1 MLMSWTAR
9 EWTPPDSARRPRERW
24 QGTYWAYQPFSL
36 TEPEWR
42 IDPAVA
48 AEAGRVER
56 RIRNL
61 KFHKAAGKLEAVSRY
76 LLRSEAVSSSYI
88 EGLRSNARNIVFE
101 ELKRLEHTANGTA
114 VSGPASTAA
123 AAHSSTA
130 AEVADNIA
138 ALTSAVERLGTAER
152 ITWADIEQL
161 QKELLPSLSAPG
173 IRDRQNWVGGSEI
186 HPGQAEFI
194 PPTEHALAPAVEDLV
209 EFMNGAA
216 TGYLIQAGLVHAQ
229 FETLHLFADGNGRIG
244 RALIHTVFVRG
255 GLTEGSVLPISQVLL
270 TRSDEYVT
278 GLMTFRGIPRGAEL
292 AASAE
297 PVRELSVSDGINAWL
312 RHFISAADEA
322 VDLASAL
329 KDELDEFDR
338 DSRALITAYAERTG
352 TRIPRSDSAVWKI
365 LDVLPKLPALT
376 VDVAARLT
384 GTSSTSA
391 QNALEHLVETG
402 VLDRRNIGKGKRG
415 FVSNDLFDLLNSTQ
429 RKWASTR
436 FNTRISNPNR
446 PAPGSPGNKK

>member
-1 MLMSWTAR
+1 MSWTAR
-9 EWTPPDSARRPRERW
+9 EWTAPDSARRPRERW

-88 EGLRSNARNIVFE
+88 EGLRSNPRNIVFE
-101 ELKRLEHTANGTA
+101 ELKRLERTANGATA
-114 VSGPASTAA
+114 AGNASTAA
-123 AAHSSTA
+123 EFAN
-130 AEVADNIA
+130 NIA

-161 QKELLPSLSAPG
+161 QKELLPSLSTPG

-194 PPTEHALAPAVEDLV
+194 PPTEQALAPAVEDLV
-209 EFMNGAA
+209 EFISGAA

-229 FETLHLFADGNGRIG
+229 FETLHPFADGNGRIG
-244 RALIHTVFVRG
+244 RVLIHTVFVRG

-270 TRSDEYVT
+270 TRSDEYVA
-278 GLMTFRGIPRGAEL
+278 GLMAFRGIPRGAEF
-292 AASAE
+292 ATSAE
-297 PVRELSVSDGINAWL
+297 PVRELSVSDGINSWL
-312 RHFISAADEA
+312 RHFISAANEA

-329 KDELDEFDR
+329 KDGLDEFDR

-352 TRIPRSDSAVWKI
+352 TRIPRSDSSVWKI

-391 QNALEHLVETG
+391 QNALEHLVEAG

-436 FNTRISNPNR
+436 FDTRISKPNR
-446 PAPGSPGNKK
+446 PAPGSPGNKKRQP

>member
-1 MLMSWTAR
+1 MTALKERLVLVSWTAR

-36 TEPEWR
+36 TEPEWH
-42 IDPAVA
+42 IDPSVA

-56 RIRNL
+56 RIRSL
-61 KFHKAAGKLEAVSRY
+61 KFHEAAGKLEAVSRY
-76 LLRSEAVSSSYI
+76 LLRSEAISSSHI

-101 ELKRLEHTANGTA
+101 ELKRLERTAKGTA
-114 VSGPASTAA
+114 ANTTADSGHA
-123 AAHSSTA
+123 STA

-138 ALTSAVERLGTAER
+138 ALTSAVERLGMAER
-152 ITWADIEQL
+152 VTWADIEQL
-161 QKELLPSLSAPG
+161 QLELLPSLSTPG
-173 IRDRQNWVGGSEI
+173 IRDRQNWVGGSDI

-194 PPTEHALAPAVEDLV
+194 PPTEQTLGPAVEDLV
-209 EFMNGAA
+209 EFMSGAA
-216 TGYLIQAGLVHAQ
+216 TGCLIQAGLVHAQ
-229 FETLHLFADGNGRIG
+229 FETLHPFADGNGRIG
-244 RALIHTVFVRG
+244 RVLIHTVLVRG

-278 GLMTFRGIPRGAEL
+278 GLMAFRGIPHGTKL
-292 AASAE
+292 ATSAE
-297 PVRELSVSDGINAWL
+297 PVRELSISDGLNSWL

-352 TRIPRSDSAVWKI
+352 TRIPRSDSSVWKI

-391 QNALEHLVETG
+391 QNALEHLVAAG
-402 VLDRRNIGKGKRG
+402 VLERRSIGKG
-415 FVSNDLFDLLNSTQ
+415 Q
-429 RKWASTR
+429 TR
-436 FNTRISNPNR
+436 FRVQ
-446 PAPGSPGNKK
+446 

>member
-24 QGTYWAYQPFSL
+24 QGTYWAYRPFSL
-36 TEPEWR
+36 TEPEWH
-42 IDPAVA
+42 IDFAVA

-61 KFHKAAGKLEAVSRY
+61 KFHQAAGKLEAVSRY

-114 VSGPASTAA
+114 ASGHASI
-123 AAHSSTA
+123 A
-130 AEVADNIA
+130 AEVADNIS
-138 ALTSAVERLGTAER
+138 ALTSAVERLGTAEL

-161 QKELLPSLSAPG
+161 QKELLPSLSTPG
-173 IRDRQNWVGGSEI
+173 IRDRQNWVGGSDI
-186 HPGQAEFI
+186 HPGQADFI
-194 PPTEHALAPAVEDLV
+194 PPTEHALVPAVEDLV
-209 EFMNGAA
+209 EFMSGAA
-216 TGYLIQAGLVHAQ
+216 TGCLIQAGLVHAQ
-229 FETLHLFADGNGRIG
+229 FETLHPFADGNGRIG

-278 GLMTFRGIPRGAEL
+278 GLMTFRGIPHGTEL
-292 AASAE
+292 ATSAE
-297 PVRELSVSDGINAWL
+297 PVRELSISDGLNAWL

-338 DSRALITAYAERTG
+338 DSRALITAYAERTE
-352 TRIPRSDSAVWKI
+352 TRIPRSDSSVWKI

-391 QNALEHLVETG
+391 QNALEHLVAAG
-402 VLDRRNIGKGKRG
+402 VLERRSIGKGKRG
-415 FVSNDLFDLLNSTQ
+415 FVSNDLLDLLNSTL

-436 FNTRISNPNR
+436 FDTRISKPNR
-446 PAPGSPGNKK
+446 PTPGSPGKK

>member
-1 MLMSWTAR
+1 MRMSWIAR

-24 QGTYWAYQPFSL
+24 QGTYWAYRPFSL
-36 TEPEWR
+36 TEPEWH

-61 KFHKAAGKLEAVSRY
+61 KFHQAAGKLEAVSRY

-114 VSGPASTAA
+114 ASGHASI
-123 AAHSSTA
+123 A
-130 AEVADNIA
+130 AEVADNIS
-138 ALTSAVERLGTAER
+138 ALTSAVERLGTAEL

-161 QKELLPSLSAPG
+161 QKELLPSLSTPG
-173 IRDRQNWVGGSEI
+173 IRDRQNWVGGSDI
-186 HPGQAEFI
+186 HPGQADFI
-194 PPTEHALAPAVEDLV
+194 PPTEHALVPAVEDLV
-209 EFMNGAA
+209 EFMSGAA
-216 TGYLIQAGLVHAQ
+216 TGCLIQAGLVHAQ
-229 FETLHLFADGNGRIG
+229 FETLHPFADGNRRIG
-244 RALIHTVFVRG
+244 RAVIHTVFVRG

-278 GLMTFRGIPRGAEL
+278 GLMTFRGIPHGTKL
-292 AASAE
+292 ATSAE
-297 PVRELSVSDGINAWL
+297 PVRELSINDGLNAWL

-338 DSRALITAYAERTG
+338 DSRDLITAYAERTG
-352 TRIPRSDSAVWKI
+352 TRIPRTDSSVWKI

-391 QNALEHLVETG
+391 QNALEHLVAAG
-402 VLDRRNIGKGKRG
+402 VLERRSIGKGKRG
-415 FVSNDLFDLLNSTQ
+415 FVSNDLLDLLNSTQ
-429 RKWASTR
+429 PKWAR
-436 FNTRISNPNR
+436 
-446 PAPGSPGNKK
+446 

>member
-9 EWTPPDSARRPRERW
+9 EWTAPDSARRPRERW

-114 VSGPASTAA
+114 A

-130 AEVADNIA
+130 TEVADNIA

-209 EFMNGAA
+209 EFMSGAA

-229 FETLHLFADGNGRIG
+229 FETLHPFADGNGRIG

-270 TRSDEYVT
+270 TRSDEYVA
-278 GLMTFRGIPRGAEL
+278 GLMAFRGIPRGAEL
-292 AASAE
+292 ATSAE
-297 PVRELSVSDGINAWL
+297 PARELSVSDGINAWL
-312 RHFISAADEA
+312 RHCISAADEA

-352 TRIPRSDSAVWKI
+352 TRIPRSDSSVWKI
-365 LDVLPKLPALT
+365 LDVLPKLPALS

-391 QNALEHLVETG
+391 QNALEHLVEAG
-402 VLDRRNIGKGKRG
+402 VLDRRSIDKGKRG
-415 FVSNDLFDLLNSTQ
+415 FVPNDLFDLLNSTQ

-446 PAPGSPGNKK
+446 PAPGSPGNKKRQP

>member
-101 ELKRLEHTANGTA
+101 ELKRLEHTANGMTD
-114 VSGPASTAA
+114 SRPA
-123 AAHSSTA
+123 STA

-229 FETLHLFADGNGRIG
+229 FETLHPFADGNGRIG
-244 RALIHTVFVRG
+244 RVLIHTVFARG

-278 GLMTFRGIPRGAEL
+278 GLMTFRGIPHGAEL
-292 AASAE
+292 ATSTE
-297 PVRELSVSDGINAWL
+297 PVRELSASDGINAWL

-338 DSRALITAYAERTG
+338 DSRALITAYAERNG
-352 TRIPRSDSAVWKI
+352 TRIPRSDSSVWKI

-391 QNALEHLVETG
+391 QNALEHLVEAG

-415 FVSNDLFDLLNSTQ
+415 FVSNDLLDLLNSTQ

-436 FNTRISNPNR
+436 FDTRISKPNR
-446 PAPGSPGNKK
+446 PAPGSPGNKKRQP

>member
-9 EWTPPDSARRPRERW
+9 EWTPPDSARRPRDRW

-36 TEPEWR
+36 SEPEWR

-61 KFHKAAGKLEAVSRY
+61 KFHEAAGKLEAVSRY

-123 AAHSSTA
+123 AAHPSTA

-194 PPTEHALAPAVEDLV
+194 PPTEQALAPAIEDLV
-209 EFMNGAA
+209 GFMSGAA
-216 TGYLIQAGLVHAQ
+216 TGCLIQAGLVHAQ
-229 FETLHLFADGNGRIG
+229 FETLHPFADGNGRIG

-278 GLMTFRGIPRGAEL
+278 GLMTFRGIPHGTKHAT
-292 AASAE
+292 SAE

-338 DSRALITAYAERTG
+338 DSHALITTYAERTG
-352 TRIPRSDSAVWKI
+352 TRIPRSDSSVWKI

-415 FVSNDLFDLLNSTQ
+415 FVSNDLFDLLNSSQ
-429 RKWASTR
+429 RKWS
-436 FNTRISNPNR
+436 S
-446 PAPGSPGNKK
+446 

>member
-1 MLMSWTAR
+1 MLVSWTAR

-36 TEPEWR
+36 TEPEWH
-42 IDPAVA
+42 IDPSVA

-56 RIRNL
+56 RIRSL
-61 KFHKAAGKLEAVSRY
+61 KFHEAAGKLEAVSRY
-76 LLRSEAVSSSYI
+76 LLRSEAISSSHI

-101 ELKRLEHTANGTA
+101 ELKRLERTAKGTA
-114 VSGPASTAA
+114 ANTTADSRHA
-123 AAHSSTA
+123 STA

-138 ALTSAVERLGTAER
+138 AVTSAVERLGTAER
-152 ITWADIEQL
+152 ITWADIEKLQL
-161 QKELLPSLSAPG
+161 ELLPSLSTQG
-173 IRDRQNWVGGSEI
+173 IRDRQNWVGGSDI

-194 PPTEHALAPAVEDLV
+194 PPTEHALVPAVEDLV
-209 EFMNGAA
+209 EFMSGAA
-216 TGYLIQAGLVHAQ
+216 TGCLIQAGLVHAQ
-229 FETLHLFADGNGRIG
+229 FETLHPFADGNGRIG

-255 GLTEGSVLPISQVLL
+255 GLTDGFVLPISQVLL

-278 GLMTFRGIPRGAEL
+278 GLMAFRGIPHGAEL
-292 AASAE
+292 ATSDE
-297 PVRELSVSDGINAWL
+297 PVRELSISEGINAWL

-322 VDLASAL
+322 VDLALAL

-352 TRIPRSDSAVWKI
+352 TRIPRTDSSVWKI

-391 QNALEHLVETG
+391 QNALEHLVATG
-402 VLDRRNIGKGKRG
+402 ILDRHSIGKGKRG
-415 FVSNDLFDLLNSTQ
+415 FVSNDLFDLLNSTL

-436 FNTRISNPNR
+436 FDTRISKPNR
-446 PAPGSPGNKK
+446 PTPGSPGKK

>member
-1 MLMSWTAR
+1 MSWTAR

-48 AEAGRVER
+48 TEAGRVER

-61 KFHKAAGKLEAVSRY
+61 KFHEAAGKLEAVSRY

-114 VSGPASTAA
+114 A

-130 AEVADNIA
+130 AEVANNIA

-194 PPTEHALAPAVEDLV
+194 PPTEQALAPAVEDLV

-216 TGYLIQAGLVHAQ
+216 TGCLIQAGLVHAQ
-229 FETLHLFADGNGRIG
+229 FETLHPFADDNGRIG
-244 RALIHTVFVRG
+244 
-255 GLTEGSVLPISQVLL
+255 
-270 TRSDEYVT
+270 
-278 GLMTFRGIPRGAEL
+278 
-292 AASAE
+292 
-297 PVRELSVSDGINAWL
+297 
-312 RHFISAADEA
+312 
-322 VDLASAL
+322 
-329 KDELDEFDR
+329 
-338 DSRALITAYAERTG
+338 RALITAYAERTG
-352 TRIPRSDSAVWKI
+352 TRIPRSDSSVWKI
-365 LDVLPKLPALT
+365 LDVLRKLPAST

-384 GTSSTSA
+384 GTSTTSA
-391 QNALEHLVETG
+391 QNALERLAAAG
-402 VLDRRNIGKGKRG
+402 VLDRRSIGKGKRG

-429 RKWASTR
+429 RKEQ
-436 FNTRISNPNR
+436 
-446 PAPGSPGNKK
+446 K

>member
-24 QGTYWAYQPFSL
+24 QGTYWAYRPFSL
-36 TEPEWR
+36 TEPEWH

-61 KFHKAAGKLEAVSRY
+61 KFHQAAGKLEAVSRY

-114 VSGPASTAA
+114 ASGHASI
-123 AAHSSTA
+123 A

-138 ALTSAVERLGTAER
+138 ALTSAVERLGTAEL

-161 QKELLPSLSAPG
+161 QKELLPSLSTPG
-173 IRDRQNWVGGSEI
+173 IRDRQNWVGGSDI
-186 HPGQAEFI
+186 HPGQADFI
-194 PPTEHALAPAVEDLV
+194 PPTEHALVPAVEDLV
-209 EFMNGAA
+209 EFMSGAA
-216 TGYLIQAGLVHAQ
+216 TGCLIQTGLVHAQ
-229 FETLHLFADGNGRIG
+229 FETLHPFADGNGRIG

-278 GLMTFRGIPRGAEL
+278 GLMAFRGIPHGTKL
-292 AASAE
+292 ATSAE
-297 PVRELSVSDGINAWL
+297 PVRELSISDGLNSWL

-352 TRIPRSDSAVWKI
+352 TRIPRSDSSVWKI

-391 QNALEHLVETG
+391 QNALEHLVAAG
-402 VLDRRNIGKGKRG
+402 VLERRSISKGKRG
-415 FVSNDLFDLLNSTQ
+415 FVSNDLLDLLNSTQ
-429 RKWASTR
+429 PKWAR
-436 FNTRISNPNR
+436 
-446 PAPGSPGNKK
+446 

>member
-9 EWTPPDSARRPRERW
+9 EWTAPDSARRPRERW

-88 EGLRSNARNIVFE
+88 EGLRSNPRNIVFE
-101 ELKRLEHTANGTA
+101 ELKRLERTANGA
-114 VSGPASTAA
+114 TAA
-123 AAHSSTA
+123 GNASTA
-130 AEVADNIA
+130 AEVANNIA

-161 QKELLPSLSAPG
+161 QKELLPSLSTPG

-194 PPTEHALAPAVEDLV
+194 PPTEQALAPAVEDLV

-216 TGYLIQAGLVHAQ
+216 TGCLIQAGLVHAQ
-229 FETLHLFADGNGRIG
+229 FETLHPFADGNGRIG
-244 RALIHTVFVRG
+244 RVLIHTVFVRG

-270 TRSDEYVT
+270 TRSDEYVA
-278 GLMTFRGIPRGAEL
+278 GLMAFRGIPRGAEFVT
-292 AASAE
+292 SAE

-352 TRIPRSDSAVWKI
+352 TRIPRSDASVWKI
-365 LDVLPKLPALT
+365 LDILPKLPALT

-391 QNALEHLVETG
+391 QNALEHLVEAG

-436 FNTRISNPNR
+436 FDTRISKPNR
-446 PAPGSPGNKK
+446 PAPGSPGNKKRQP

>member
-9 EWTPPDSARRPRERW
+9 EWTAPDSARRPRERW

-76 LLRSEAVSSSYI
+76 LLRSEAVSSSHI

-101 ELKRLEHTANGTA
+101 ELKRLEHTANGMTD
-114 VSGPASTAA
+114 SRPA
-123 AAHSSTA
+123 STA

-194 PPTEHALAPAVEDLV
+194 PPTEQALAPAVEDLV
-209 EFMNGAA
+209 EFMSGAA
-216 TGYLIQAGLVHAQ
+216 TGCLIQAGLVHAQ
-229 FETLHLFADGNGRIG
+229 FETLHPFADGNGRIG

-255 GLTEGSVLPISQVLL
+255 GLTEGSVLPISRVLL
-270 TRSDEYVT
+270 TRSDEYVA
-278 GLMTFRGIPRGAEL
+278 GLMAFRGIPHGAEL
-292 AASAE
+292 ATSAE
-297 PVRELSVSDGINAWL
+297 PIRELSVSDGINAWL
-312 RHFISAADEA
+312 RHFISAANEA

-329 KDELDEFDR
+329 KDELAEFDR

-391 QNALEHLVETG
+391 QNALEHLVAAG

-436 FNTRISNPNR
+436 FDTRISKPNR
-446 PAPGSPGNKK
+446 PAPGSPGNKKRQP

>member
-1 MLMSWTAR
+1 MLMSWIAR

-36 TEPEWR
+36 TEPKWR
-42 IDPAVA
+42 INPAVA

-76 LLRSEAVSSSYI
+76 LLRSEAVSSSHI
-88 EGLRSNARNIVFE
+88 EGLRSNARSIVFE

-130 AEVADNIA
+130 AEVANNIA

-161 QKELLPSLSAPG
+161 QKELLPSLSTPG

-194 PPTEHALAPAVEDLV
+194 PPTEQVLAPAVGDLV
-209 EFMNGAA
+209 EFMSGAA
-216 TGYLIQAGLVHAQ
+216 TGCLIQAGLVHAQ
-229 FETLHLFADGNGRIG
+229 FETLHPFADGNGRIG

-270 TRSDEYVT
+270 TRSDEYVAE
-278 GLMTFRGIPRGAEL
+278 LMAFRGIPRGAEFVT
-292 AASAE
+292 SAE

-322 VDLASAL
+322 IDLASAL

-338 DSRALITAYAERTG
+338 DSHALITTYAERTG
-352 TRIPRSDSAVWKI
+352 TRIPRSDASVWKI
-365 LDVLPKLPALT
+365 LDILPKLPALT

-391 QNALEHLVETG
+391 QNALEHLVEAG

-429 RKWASTR
+429 RKWS
-436 FNTRISNPNR
+436 S
-446 PAPGSPGNKK
+446 

>member
-1 MLMSWTAR
+1 MSWTAR

-24 QGTYWAYQPFSL
+24 QGTYWAYRPFSL
-36 TEPEWR
+36 TEPEWH
-42 IDPAVA
+42 IDFAVA

-61 KFHKAAGKLEAVSRY
+61 KFHQAAGKLEAVSRY

-114 VSGPASTAA
+114 ASGHASI
-123 AAHSSTA
+123 A
-130 AEVADNIA
+130 AEVADNIS
-138 ALTSAVERLGTAER
+138 ALTSAVERLGTAEL

-161 QKELLPSLSAPG
+161 QKELLPSLSTPG
-173 IRDRQNWVGGSEI
+173 IRDRQNWVGGSDI
-186 HPGQAEFI
+186 HPGQADFI
-194 PPTEHALAPAVEDLV
+194 PPTEHALVPAVEDLV
-209 EFMNGAA
+209 EFMSGAA
-216 TGYLIQAGLVHAQ
+216 TGCLIQAGLVHAQ
-229 FETLHLFADGNGRIG
+229 FETLHPFADGNGRIG

-278 GLMTFRGIPRGAEL
+278 GLMTFRGIPHGTEL
-292 AASAE
+292 ATSAE
-297 PVRELSVSDGINAWL
+297 PVRELSISDGLNAWL

-338 DSRALITAYAERTG
+338 DSRALITAYAERTE
-352 TRIPRSDSAVWKI
+352 TRIPRSDSSVWKI

-391 QNALEHLVETG
+391 QNALEHLVAAG
-402 VLDRRNIGKGKRG
+402 VLERRSIGKGKRG
-415 FVSNDLFDLLNSTQ
+415 FVSNDLLDLLNSTL

-436 FNTRISNPNR
+436 FDTRISKPNR
-446 PAPGSPGNKK
+446 PTPGSPGKK

>member
-42 IDPAVA
+42 IDPTVA
-48 AEAGRVER
+48 TEAGRVER

-61 KFHKAAGKLEAVSRY
+61 KFHEAAGKLEAVSRY
-76 LLRSEAVSSSYI
+76 LLRNEAVSSSYI

-101 ELKRLEHTANGTA
+101 ELKRLEHTATD
-114 VSGPASTAA
+114 TAA
-123 AAHSSTA
+123 EAHSSTA

-229 FETLHLFADGNGRIG
+229 FETLHPFADGNGRIG

-278 GLMTFRGIPRGAEL
+278 GLMTFRGIPHGAEL
-292 AASAE
+292 ATSTE

-322 VDLASAL
+322 VDLAFAL

-338 DSRALITAYAERTG
+338 DSRALITAYAERNG
-352 TRIPRSDSAVWKI
+352 TRIPRSDSSVWKI

-391 QNALEHLVETG
+391 QNALEHLVEAG

-429 RKWASTR
+429 RTWLSAHREET
-436 FNTRISNPNR
+436 
-446 PAPGSPGNKK
+446 G

>member
-1 MLMSWTAR
+1 MSWTAR
-9 EWTPPDSARRPRERW
+9 EWTPPDSARRPRDRW

-36 TEPEWR
+36 SEPEWR

-61 KFHKAAGKLEAVSRY
+61 KFHEAAGKLEAVSRY

-123 AAHSSTA
+123 AAHPSTA

-194 PPTEHALAPAVEDLV
+194 PPTEQALAPAIEDLV
-209 EFMNGAA
+209 GFMSGAA
-216 TGYLIQAGLVHAQ
+216 TGCLIQAGLVHAQ
-229 FETLHLFADGNGRIG
+229 FETLHPFADGNGRIG

-278 GLMTFRGIPRGAEL
+278 GLMTFRGIPHGTKHAT
-292 AASAE
+292 SAE

-338 DSRALITAYAERTG
+338 DSHALITTYAERTG
-352 TRIPRSDSAVWKI
+352 TRIPRSDSSVWKI

-415 FVSNDLFDLLNSTQ
+415 FVSNDLFDLLNSSQ
-429 RKWASTR
+429 RKWS
-436 FNTRISNPNR
+436 S
-446 PAPGSPGNKK
+446 